1 MAERDNRQWSKDR
14 PGLMTLR
21 QRLRRTLHN
30 DTKRT
35 VRLGRIT
42 DSAYFDERHP
52 QISDDDVYYPGMQ
65 DT

>member
-1 MAERDNRQWSKDR
+1 MAERDNKQWSMDR

-21 QRLRRTLHN
+21 RRLRDTTDRTVIR
-30 DTKRT
+30 K

-52 QISDDDVYYPGMQ
+52 QISDDAVYYPGMQ

>member
-1 MAERDNRQWSKDR
+1 MAERDNKQWSMDR
-14 PGLMTLR
+14 PGLMNLR
-21 QRLRRTLHN
+21 RRLR
-30 DTKRT
+30 DTADRAVIRK

-52 QISDDDVYYPGMQ
+52 QISDDAVYYPGMQ